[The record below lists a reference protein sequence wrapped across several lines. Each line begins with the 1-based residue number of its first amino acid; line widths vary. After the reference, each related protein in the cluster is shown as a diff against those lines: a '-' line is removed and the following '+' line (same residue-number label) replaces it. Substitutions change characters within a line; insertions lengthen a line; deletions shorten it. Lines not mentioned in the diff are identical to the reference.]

1 MRIIP
6 EKQKYNL
13 TAASVDSVSEDLKG
27 FLNSLGMQRKNL
39 LAVRIAAEEIMLA
52 LREHFGE
59 DTEFTYTKN
68 SFWGK
73 PYVAI
78 SVDGEEFN
86 PLEKEADDLFGDHT
100 NALFQSIDSVPL
112 YTYEHGI
119 NVITMKFSKK
129 ELNPIVKLLFAVI
142 AALLIS
148 LIKFLLPEGAIDFV
162 RDDVLT
168 PVNNTFI
175 GMMVTVELPLVFFSV
190 TSGILGVGNSSIFGR
205 IGRTMVLYLIR
216 IVFLITAVSGLV
228 IAVLFNLSMGGEE
241 RIKLHGG
248 LEMLLGIIPKSL
260 IEPFTSDNPMQIVLM
275 AVVIG
280 CTLVILGDRVKTL
293 SRLNFE
299 ANALMI
305 HITDIISKFVPFFI
319 FFVILN
325 LIWSNELHVILSMW
339 KPYLTFTVLLIVIH
353 LFMLAIVS
361 MRESVSFI
369 TLFKKILPTFLIGL
383 GTASSTA
390 LSGEC
395 ADCLTKRLGI
405 NSRLVEFGHPIGYV
419 IFMPYTAVNFLVC
432 AFYMAHYYK
441 VQVSLL
447 WLVIGVLLCAF
458 VAIATPPVPGGAIA
472 AYTVIFTQ
480 LGLPHQAIAIMI
492 STDILFDFLATA
504 FDSTILQLAMV
515 RLADKTG
522 MLDFETLRRPVS
534 LRKGKLK

>member
-1 MRIIP
+1 
-6 EKQKYNL
+6 
-13 TAASVDSVSEDLKG
+13 
-27 FLNSLGMQRKNL
+27 
-39 LAVRIAAEEIMLA
+39 
-52 LREHFGE
+52 
-59 DTEFTYTKN
+59 
-68 SFWGK
+68 
-73 PYVAI
+73 
-78 SVDGEEFN
+78 
-86 PLEKEADDLFGDHT
+86 
-100 NALFQSIDSVPL
+100 
-112 YTYEHGI
+112 
-119 NVITMKFSKK
+119 
-129 ELNPIVKLLFAVI
+129 
-142 AALLIS
+142 
-148 LIKFLLPEGAIDFV
+148 
-162 RDDVLT
+162 
-168 PVNNTFI
+168 
-175 GMMVTVELPLVFFSV
+175 
-190 TSGILGVGNSSIFGR
+190 
-205 IGRTMVLYLIR
+205 
-216 IVFLITAVSGLV
+216 
-228 IAVLFNLSMGGEE
+228 
-241 RIKLHGG
+241 
-248 LEMLLGIIPKSL
+248 
-260 IEPFTSDNPMQIVLM
+260 
-275 AVVIG
+275 
-280 CTLVILGDRVKTL
+280 
-293 SRLNFE
+293 
-299 ANALMI
+299 